1 MSAIPALLLAAA
13 GFSAL
18 CMSLPRHQNDILRR
32 RLPHTRTTG
41 LRAAGLALLA
51 GSYLIL
57 AWRDGFGRGTVTWAG
72 LATFAAAAVV
82 AGLMAHARRSTA
94 SERCIR
100 RR

>member
-1 MSAIPALLLAAA
+1 MSAILALLLAAA

-18 CMSLPRHQNDILRR
+18 CMTLPRHQNDVLRR
-32 RLPHTRTTG
+32 RLPPARTMG
-41 LRAAGLALLA
+41 LRAAGFALLA

-72 LATFAAAAVV
+72 LATFTAAAVV
-82 AGLMAHARRSTA
+82 AGLMVHARRTTA
-94 SERCIR
+94 SERCSR

>member
-1 MSAIPALLLAAA
+1 MSAILALLLAAA

-18 CMSLPRHQNDILRR
+18 CMTLPRHQSDVLGR
-32 RLPHTRTTG
+32 RLPHTRTMG
-41 LRAAGLALLA
+41 LRAAGFALLA

-57 AWRDGFGRGTVTWAG
+57 AWRGGFGRGTVAWAG

-82 AGLMAHARRSTA
+82 AGLMVHARRTT
-94 SERCIR
+94 SERCSR